1 MAILAK
7 TSQGHHDLHPI
18 PHSKPPTEVV
28 KKPPHEAANELAPE
42 SWTGLILGG

>member
-28 KKPPHEAANELAPE
+28 KKPPHEAANYTPE
-42 SWTGLILGG
+42 AVCTVLM